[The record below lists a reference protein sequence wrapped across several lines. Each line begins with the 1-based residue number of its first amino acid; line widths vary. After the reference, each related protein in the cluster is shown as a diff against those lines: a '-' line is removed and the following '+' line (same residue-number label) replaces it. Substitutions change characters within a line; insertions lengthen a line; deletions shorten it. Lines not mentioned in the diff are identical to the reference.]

1 MEYIA
6 NPVNMHNCVIT
17 GAAKSFRKMII
28 GNVSLLNSVIN
39 TNEKVYALISS
50 NQFLGKSCLIKKLTE
65 NIDET
70 LTKFV
75 QRKRPKSCYCF
86 FNNKKWVAP
95 GPGRESTLD
104 TAVTLTILGSQQKMG
119 RLSEA
124 RSQVETDVTRSPKY
138 NQQVV

>member
-1 MEYIA
+1 MPNKKTEII
-6 NPVNMHNCVIT
+6 V
-17 GAAKSFRKMII
+17 KS
-28 GNVSLLNSVIN
+28 
-39 TNEKVYALISS
+39 
-50 NQFLGKSCLIKKLTE
+50 
-65 NIDET
+65 

-75 QRKRPKSCYCF
+75 ERISPKSYYCF

-95 GPGRESTLD
+95 GLGRESTLD

-138 NQQVV
+138 NQQGM